1 MEGEKNAD
9 AKEALAMSRVVQ
21 WWDSYDHYRMLH
33 RYNIKLAG
41 GRHMQVAMGSDEVMQ
56 RAIKRPDFFQH
67 LAWQSIL
74 NERLRSSIVKDVT
87 TQDTNVVLRLI
98 GGLYMTVPED
108 ELFEDATLA
117 TLVLIGAS
125 RRADTRG

>member
-1 MEGEKNAD
+1 MEDEKNSD
-9 AKEALAMSRVVQ
+9 AKEALAMSRVVH
-21 WWDSYDHYRMLH
+21 WWDSYDHTRLMH

-41 GRHMQVAMGSDEVMQ
+41 GRHMQVPMSSDEVVQ
-56 RAIKRPDFFQH
+56 RMLKRPEFFQH

-74 NERLRSSIVKDVT
+74 NERLGRSIVKNVAT
-87 TQDTNVVLRLI
+87 EGTNVVLHLT
-98 GGLYMTVPED
+98 GDLYMTVPED

-125 RRADTRG
+125 HANARG

>member
-1 MEGEKNAD
+1 
-9 AKEALAMSRVVQ
+9 MSRVVQ
-21 WWDSYDHYRMLH
+21 WWDSYDHSRMLH

-67 LAWQSIL
+67 LVWQSIL
-74 NERLRSSIVKDVT
+74 NERLRSSIVKDVA